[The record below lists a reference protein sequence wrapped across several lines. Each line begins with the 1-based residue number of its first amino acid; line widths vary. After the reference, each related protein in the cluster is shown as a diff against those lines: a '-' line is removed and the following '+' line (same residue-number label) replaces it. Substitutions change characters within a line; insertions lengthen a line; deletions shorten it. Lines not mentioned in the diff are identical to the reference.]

1 MIRALRG
8 AAAPTNNQF
17 LLLLVPQSPCRVREN
32 KNGSTR
38 YERHTTPIMEKEH
51 DKTIILIFR
60 LEGFGLLCTGHHAA
74 SLSPD

>member
-32 KNGSTR
+32 KNGST
-38 YERHTTPIMEKEH
+38 TPIMEKEH

-60 LEGFGLLCTGHHAA
+60 LE
-74 SLSPD
+74 